1 MKKVLGVFVM
11 QDFEFNFDEGDIT
24 TAIIS
29 EYMKE
34 LQDAVNSD
42 VIIVGTGPSGS
53 VAAKALAEKGV
64 KVTIFERQ
72 LKPGGGMFV
81 GGMLMNKLAV
91 EEPAVHILK
100 EAGVKS
106 LKEYKKG
113 LFVADAHEVSLKLV
127 TAAVDAGA
135 KLFNGIQIDDVVYR
149 KDGICGVVA
158 NWHAVGQ
165 MPKYITCV
173 DPLAFKSKVVLD
185 ATGHSAEVVRTAS
198 EKIGFGIQ
206 KTESSMWVEESEK
219 SVLENTGEIYPGL
232 FVSGM
237 AVAGCYGLPRMG
249 PIFGAMFLSGQ
260 KVAEQIMQK
269 IGTEK
274 VSEKVK
280 E

>member
-1 MKKVLGVFVM
+1 MGGKM
-11 QDFEFNFDEGDIT
+11 QDFEFNFDEADIT
-24 TAIIS
+24 KAIIS
-29 EYMKE
+29 EYSQE
-34 LQDAVNSD
+34 LHNSTQSD
-42 VIIVGTGPSGS
+42 VIVVGAGPSGS
-53 VAAKALAEKGV
+53 VAAKELAEKGLRV
-64 KVTIFERQ
+64 VLFEKH

-91 EEPAVHILK
+91 EEPAISILQ

-113 LFVADAHEVSLKLV
+113 LFVADAYEVSLKLV

-158 NWHAVGQ
+158 NWHAVSH
-165 MPKYITCV
+165 MPKSITCV
-173 DPLAFKSKVVLD
+173 DPLAFKSKAVLD
-185 ATGHSAEVVRTAS
+185 ATGHAAEVARVAA
-198 EKIGFGIQ
+198 EKIGFPLQ

-219 SVLENTGEIYPGL
+219 AVLENTGEIYPGL

-249 PIFGAMFLSGQ
+249 PIFGAMFLSGK
-260 KVAEQIMQK
+260 KVAEQI
-269 IGTEK
+269 IGKVSGRK
-274 VSEKVK
+274 VSEKERIK